1 MVDAILVTIAIVAVV
16 LLAILYYLGIFI
28 KVKVEVRKP
37 PFGDCIFLYKFH
49 RGPYNQCGKAYDE
62 LSKLKSKFPCAGIY
76 FDDPDVV
83 ASNETCYAIGILI
96 EKEKSSKA
104 DVEEIRQTMKQAGF
118 KSIEIPFVEKAM
130 CTVFPFKANFLC
142 ILVAVAKVYPAL
154 RAYVKEHGISPHPYM
169 EFYKNDK
176 TYFVAPLDKNEE
188 FYVPEYGFGTKKE
201 AFKSQ
206 NDE

>member
-83 ASNETCYAIGILI
+83 SKLNSHPFRQASSTFSMAIRPP
-96 EKEKSSKA
+96 SSRR
-104 DVEEIRQTMKQAGF
+104 V
-118 KSIEIPFVEKAM
+118 
-130 CTVFPFKANFLC
+130 L
-142 ILVAVAKVYPAL
+142 L
-154 RAYVKEHGISPHPYM
+154 
-169 EFYKNDK
+169 
-176 TYFVAPLDKNEE
+176 
-188 FYVPEYGFGTKKE
+188 
-201 AFKSQ
+201 
-206 NDE
+206 

>member
-1 MVDAILVTIAIVAVV
+1 MFILNCCGLDDLFTSRSS
-16 LLAILYYLGIFI
+16 LLF
-28 KVKVEVRKP
+28 
-37 PFGDCIFLYKFH
+37 
-49 RGPYNQCGKAYDE
+49 Q
-62 LSKLKSKFPCAGIY
+62 
-76 FDDPDVV
+76 V

-154 RAYVKEHGISPHPYM
+154 RAYVKVGSIFSKLIIEC
-169 EFYKNDK
+169 
-176 TYFVAPLDKNEE
+176 
-188 FYVPEYGFGTKKE
+188 
-201 AFKSQ
+201 
-206 NDE
+206 